1 MVDAPTLLP
10 EGRPD
15 DKSRLGY
22 AMVATA
28 AILFAVNGSVAKVAL
43 GSGLSSLELAQ
54 IRNTCAAILFLAFL
68 LVVAPSR
75 LRVGR
80 RELVFLIAFGLVGI
94 ALVQWLYFVAIE
106 NLPVGVA
113 LLIEFTAPLFVAL
126 FARFVYKE
134 HTRRRIWVAVTMC
147 ITGLAL
153 VVELWAGIAF
163 STVGVTAAFGG
174 AFALTAYLLMAE
186 RERRH
191 RDAASLSF
199 YGFLFAALLWAI
211 IQPLWD
217 FPWDVLGEDVSLQGN
232 LSEYSTP
239 VWVLVSFI
247 VVIGTMVT
255 FSLLAGSLRHISATR
270 ASIVATLEPVFATV
284 VAWAWLGETFGATQL
299 IGGAVVIA
307 GILVA
312 QSAR

>member
-15 DKSRLGY
+15 DRTRLGY

-28 AILFAVNGSVAKVAL
+28 ATLFAVNGSVSKVVL

-54 IRNTCAAILFLAFL
+54 IRSTCAALGLLAFL
-68 LVVAPSR
+68 VAFARPN

-80 RELVFLIAFGLVGI
+80 RELAFLLAFGVVGV
-94 ALVQWLYFVAIE
+94 ALVQWLYFVAIH
-106 NLPVGVA
+106 NLPVGIA

-134 HTRRRIWVAVTMC
+134 GIRRRIWVAVALC
-147 ITGLAL
+147 LTGLAL
-153 VVELWAGIAF
+153 VVELWAGVAF
-163 STVGVTAAFGG
+163 STVGVSAALGG

-191 RDAASLSF
+191 RDAVSLSF
-199 YGFLFAALLWAI
+199 YGFLFAALLWAVV
-211 IQPLWD
+211 QPIWK
-217 FPWDVLGEDVSLQGN
+217 FPWDVLDDTVSLQGN
-232 LSEYSTP
+232 LSEHTAP
-239 VWVLVSFI
+239 VWLLVAF
-247 VVIGTMVT
+247 VVVVGTMIT
-255 FSLLAGSLRHISATR
+255 FSLLTGALRHIGATR
-270 ASIVATLEPVFATV
+270 ASIVATLEPVIATV
-284 VAWAWLGETFGATQL
+284 VAWIWLGETFGTAQL
-299 IGGAVVIA
+299 VGGAVVLA
-307 GILVA
+307 GIFLA

>member
-15 DKSRLGY
+15 DKARLGY
-22 AMVATA
+22 VMVATA
-28 AILFAVNGSVAKVAL
+28 ATLFAVNGSVSKVAL
-43 GSGLSSLELAQ
+43 GSGLSSVELAQ
-54 IRNTCAAILFLAFL
+54 IRNTCAAILFLGFL
-68 LVVAPSR
+68 LAVAPSR
-75 LRVGR
+75 LSVGR
-80 RELVFLIAFGLVGI
+80 RELAFLVAFGLIGI

-106 NLPVGVA
+106 NLPVGIA

-134 HTRRRIWVAVTMC
+134 HIRRRIWVAVAMC

-153 VVELWAGIAF
+153 VVELWAGVAF

-199 YGFLFAALLWAI
+199 YGFLFAALFWAVLN
-211 IQPLWD
+211 PLWD
-217 FPWDVLGEDVSLQGN
+217 FPWDVLGDEVSLQGN
-232 LSEYSTP
+232 LSEYSVP
-239 VWVLVSFI
+239 VWVLVGFI
-247 VVIGTMVT
+247 VLIGTMIT
-255 FSLLAGSLRHISATR
+255 FSLLVGSLRHISATR
-270 ASIVATLEPVFATV
+270 ASIVSTLEPVVATV
-284 VAWAWLGETFGATQL
+284 VAWAWLGESFGATQL
-299 IGGAVVIA
+299 VGGAVVIA

-312 QSAR
+312 ESAR

>member
-15 DKSRLGY
+15 DRTRLGY

-28 AILFAVNGSVAKVAL
+28 ATLFAVNGSVSKVVL

-54 IRNTCAAILFLAFL
+54 IRSTCAALGLLAFL
-68 LVVAPSR
+68 VAFARPN

-80 RELVFLIAFGLVGI
+80 RELAFLLAFGVVGV
-94 ALVQWLYFVAIE
+94 ALVQWLYFVAIH
-106 NLPVGVA
+106 NLPVGIA

-134 HTRRRIWVAVTMC
+134 GIRRRIWVAVALC
-147 ITGLAL
+147 LTGLAL
-153 VVELWAGIAF
+153 VVELWAGVAF
-163 STVGVTAAFGG
+163 STVGVSAALGG

-191 RDAASLSF
+191 RDAVSLSF
-199 YGFLFAALLWAI
+199 YGFLFAALLWAVV
-211 IQPLWD
+211 QPIWK
-217 FPWDVLGEDVSLQGN
+217 FPWDVLDDTVSLQGN
-232 LSEYSTP
+232 LSEHTAP
-239 VWVLVSFI
+239 VWLLVAF
-247 VVIGTMVT
+247 VVVVGTMIT
-255 FSLLAGSLRHISATR
+255 FSLLTGALRHIGATR
-270 ASIVATLEPVFATV
+270 ASIVATLEPVIATV
-284 VAWAWLGETFGATQL
+284 VAWVWLGETFGTAQL
-299 IGGAVVIA
+299 VGGAVVLA
-307 GILVA
+307 GIFLA